1 MIKVFILVK
10 TDTFQEGGSI
20 VSNRKGVMS
29 EELKY
34 NIAREMGVEKTVS
47 TQGWGAVSAKDCGNM
62 VTKAI
67 EMASRNTSS
76 QQKTMR

>member
-1 MIKVFILVK
+1 MAK
-10 TDTFQEGGSI
+10 Q
-20 VSNRKGVMS
+20 KGVMS

-47 TQGWGAVSAKDCGNM
+47 SQGWGAVSAKECGNM

-67 EMASRNTSS
+67 EIASRNTGSRNT
-76 QQKTMR
+76 TMR

>member
-1 MIKVFILVK
+1 MSR
-10 TDTFQEGGSI
+10 Q
-20 VSNRKGVMS
+20 RGVMS

-47 TQGWGAVSAKDCGNM
+47 SQGWGAVSAKDCGNM

-67 EMASRNTSS
+67 EIASRSTDDRRT
-76 QQKTMR
+76 K